1 MGTAIMPNSA
11 AAALLSLRM
20 MGSTNMVQ
28 DLKSRILSESLDR
41 PSFAG
46 PEERT
51 SDGGEKVCVC
61 DVPVDILAQ
70 CFLHLDSFQDMA
82 S

>member
-11 AAALLSLRM
+11 AAALLSLQM
-20 MGSTNMVQ
+20 MGSTSMVQ
-28 DLKSRILSESLDR
+28 DLKSRVLSESLDR
-41 PSFAG
+41 PSSAG
-46 PEERT
+46 PEDRAI
-51 SDGGEKVCVC
+51 DGSEKVYVC
-61 DVPVDILAQ
+61 DVPVDVLAQ